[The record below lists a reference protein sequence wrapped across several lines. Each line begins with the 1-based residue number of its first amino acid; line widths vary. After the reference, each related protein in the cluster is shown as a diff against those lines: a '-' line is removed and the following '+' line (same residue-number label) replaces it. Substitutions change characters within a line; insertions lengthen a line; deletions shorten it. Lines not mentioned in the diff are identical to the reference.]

1 MGQWRKDEAVRW
13 KESIPAG
20 GRRFLNHRLAVA
32 GALYLLLLVF
42 CLTIIPFLSQHSP
55 TALSEDQFAAP
66 SAEHWFGTD
75 VHGRDLF
82 GRTVFGLRIS
92 IFVGVCGAAVSLVIG
107 AVWGS
112 CAAYF
117 GGWLDAVLMRTVD
130 VLYAMPSI
138 IFVIV
143 LMAGYDGIFLPY
155 VERFLGLLMDDGVV
169 EAASF
174 VRLLLLY
181 LGLGAVS
188 WLTIARIVR
197 GEVLALKER
206 SFVLASRVLGA
217 SAGHILR
224 RHILPNLYGVLA
236 VYLTLAIPSIILYE
250 SFLSFL
256 GLGIQPPFASV
267 GSLISEGAQQ
277 INPIRI
283 YWWMIFF
290 PTGSLVSTLLAFHFV
305 GNGLR
310 EVFNLRRS
318 AGNS

>member
-1 MGQWRKDEAVRW
+1 MRW

-32 GALYLLLLVF
+32 GGLYLLLLVF
-42 CLTIIPFLSQHSP
+42 CLTIIPFFSQHSP

-66 SAEHWFGTD
+66 SARHWFGTD

-82 GRTVFGLRIS
+82 ARTVFGLRIS

-117 GGWLDAVLMRTVD
+117 GGWLDAALMRTVD

-155 VERFLGLLMDDGVV
+155 VERFLSLLVDEGTA
-169 EAASF
+169 EAASL

-181 LGLGAVS
+181 LGIGAVS

-197 GEVLALKER
+197 GEVLTLKER

-236 VYLTLAIPSIILYE
+236 VYLTLTIPSIILYE

-283 YWWMIFF
+283 YWWMILF
-290 PTGSLVSTLLAFHFV
+290 PTGTLVSTLLAFHFV
-305 GNGLR
+305 GDGLR
-310 EVFNLRRS
+310 EGFNLSRS

>member
-1 MGQWRKDEAVRW
+1 
-13 KESIPAG
+13 
-20 GRRFLNHRLAVA
+20 
-32 GALYLLLLVF
+32 
-42 CLTIIPFLSQHSP
+42 
-55 TALSEDQFAAP
+55 
-66 SAEHWFGTD
+66 
-75 VHGRDLF
+75 
-82 GRTVFGLRIS
+82 
-92 IFVGVCGAAVSLVIG
+92 
-107 AVWGS
+107 
-112 CAAYF
+112 
-117 GGWLDAVLMRTVD
+117 
-130 VLYAMPSI
+130 MPSI

-155 VERFLGLLMDDGVV
+155 VERFLGLLVDEGTA
-169 EAASF
+169 EAASL

-181 LGLGAVS
+181 LGIGAVS

-197 GEVLALKER
+197 GEVLTLKER

-236 VYLTLAIPSIILYE
+236 VYLTLTIPSIILYE

-283 YWWMIFF
+283 YWWMILF
-290 PTGSLVSTLLAFHFV
+290 PTGALVSTLLAFHFV
-305 GNGLR
+305 GDGLR

-318 AGNS
+318 AGDS

>member
-1 MGQWRKDEAVRW
+1 MRW
-13 KESIPAG
+13 KGFFPAG
-20 GRRFLNHRLAVA
+20 CRRFLSRRLAVA
-32 GALYLLLLVF
+32 GALYLLLLVL
-42 CLTIIPFLSQHSP
+42 CLAVIPFFSRHSP
-55 TALSEDQFAAP
+55 TALSENQFARP
-66 SAEHWFGTD
+66 SAVHWFGTD
-75 VHGRDLF
+75 IHGRDLF
-82 GRTVFGLRIS
+82 RRTAFGLQIS
-92 IFVGVCGAAVSLVIG
+92 VIVGVCGAAVSLVIG

-155 VERFLGLLMDDGVV
+155 VERFLGLLFDGGGV

-181 LGLGAVS
+181 VGLGAVS
-188 WLTIARIVR
+188 WLTVARIVR

-206 SFVLASRVLGA
+206 PYVMASRVLGA

-224 RHILPNLYGVLA
+224 RHILPNLYGVLV
-236 VYLTLAIPSIILYE
+236 VYLMLTIPSIILYE

-267 GSLISEGAQQ
+267 GSLIAEGAQQ

-283 YWWMIFF
+283 YWWMILF
-290 PTGSLVSTLLAFHFV
+290 PTGALVATLLAFHFV
-305 GNGLR
+305 GDGLR
-310 EVFNLRRS
+310 EGFNLRHSTGRS
-318 AGNS
+318 

>member
-1 MGQWRKDEAVRW
+1 MKVRW
-13 KESIPAG
+13 KKSIPDG
-20 GRRFLNHRLAVA
+20 WRRFLNHRLAVA
-32 GALYLLLLVF
+32 GAWYLLLLVL
-42 CLTIIPFLSQHSP
+42 CLTIIPFFSQHSP
-55 TALSEDQFAAP
+55 TALSENQFAAP

-117 GGWLDAVLMRTVD
+117 GGWLDSVLMRTVD

-155 VERFLGLLMDDGVV
+155 VERFLGLLVDEGTA
-169 EAASF
+169 EAASL

-206 SFVLASRVLGA
+206 SFVQASKVLGA

-236 VYLTLAIPSIILYE
+236 VYLTLTIPSIILYE

-283 YWWMIFF
+283 YWWMILF
-290 PTGSLVSTLLAFHFV
+290 PTGALVSTLLAFHFV
-305 GNGLR
+305 GDGLR
-310 EVFNLRRS
+310 AVFNLRRS
-318 AGNS
+318 AGDS